1 MCSMQFLLDN
11 HLIVPVEDTA
21 VLIKGNIIRRT
32 GSGKDQQGIFMCRD
46 DADGLVIVNVVNMKD
61 ITFEAEA
68 GILRPAVDDKLY
80 VFTRSFSSDKIS
92 RTARKILEQWPL
104 YAKNSHLQIQMM
116 SFMEHAF
123 APEQIIDF
131 EKTGNLHYLFIPLQQ
146 KYKIGKC
153 EQKINWSIE
162 RKNRFIWHVS
172 HMRIGDHITYV
183 AAIPRNKI
191 EAPLFYSL
199 GTQPHESTVLSL
211 KAEPFNFRPDAGGHI
226 KLIGETDSV
235 RRFMVDAGSSFLGS
249 GKKTS
254 IDKAQLVV
262 SSLKRILRGNEFIPV
277 AGRGAFEDGQSY

>member
-1 MCSMQFLLDN
+1 MQFLLDH
-11 HLIVPVEDTA
+11 HLIVPVKDSA

-32 GSGKDQQGIFMCRD
+32 GNGKDQQGIFMCRD
-46 DADGLVIVNVVNMKD
+46 DKDGLVIVNVINMKD

-68 GILRPAVDDKLY
+68 GILRPASDDKLY
-80 VFTRSFSSDKIS
+80 VFTRSFTADKIS
-92 RTARKILEQWPL
+92 HAARIILEQWPL
-104 YAKNSHLQIQMM
+104 YAKHPALQVNMM

-131 EKTGNLHYLFIPLQQ
+131 EKTGNLHYLFIPMQQ
-146 KYKIGKC
+146 KYKIGRC
-153 EQKINWSIE
+153 EQKVNWSLE

-172 HMRIGDHITYV
+172 NMRMGDHITYV

-211 KAEPFNFRPDAGGHI
+211 KAEPFNFKPDVGGHI
-226 KLIGETDSV
+226 KCIEETETGKGLL
-235 RRFMVDAGSSFLGS
+235 VDAGSSFLGL
-249 GKKTS
+249 GKKTR
-254 IDKAQLVV
+254 IDKAQMVATA
-262 SSLKRILRGNEFIPV
+262 LKRIFKYNDFIPV

>member
-1 MCSMQFLLDN
+1 MQFLIDH

-32 GSGKDQQGIFMCRD
+32 GNSKDQQGIFICRD
-46 DADGLVIVNVVNMKD
+46 DKDGLVIVNVINMKE
-61 ITFEAEA
+61 IAFETEA
-68 GILRPAVDDKLY
+68 GILRPSKDDKLY
-80 VFTRSFSSDKIS
+80 VFTRSFASDKTS
-92 RTARKILEQWPL
+92 RSARKILEQWPL
-104 YAKNSHLQIQMM
+104 YVKHPALQVQMM

-146 KYKIGKC
+146 KYKIGRC
-153 EQKINWSIE
+153 EEKVNWGLE

-172 HMRIGDHITYV
+172 NMRVGDHITYV

-191 EAPLFYSL
+191 DAPLFYSL
-199 GTQPHESTVLSL
+199 GTQPHESTALSL
-211 KAEPFNFRPDAGGHI
+211 KAEPFNFKPEIGGHI
-226 KLIGETDSV
+226 KCTGKTDTGKGLL
-235 RRFMVDAGSSFLGS
+235 VDAGSSFLGS

-254 IDKAQLVV
+254 IDKAQTVAAA
-262 SSLKRILRGNEFIPV
+262 LKRIFKNHDIIPV